1 MAWALRLAGLLLFG
15 LVMVTLEVNA
25 FPGPWTWTPWQ
36 VAFVLLAVVI
46 VGLAVV
52 RARRRS

>member
-1 MAWALRLAGLLLFG
+1 MTWALRLAGLLLFG
-15 LVMVTLEVNA
+15 LVMATLEVNA

-36 VAFVLLAVVI
+36 ILFVLVALVI
-46 VGLAVV
+46 VGVAVV